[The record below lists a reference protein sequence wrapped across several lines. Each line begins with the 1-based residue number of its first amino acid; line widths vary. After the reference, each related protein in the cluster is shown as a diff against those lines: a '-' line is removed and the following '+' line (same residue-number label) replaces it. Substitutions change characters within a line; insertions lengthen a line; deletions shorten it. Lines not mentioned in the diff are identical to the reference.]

1 MRETQEAIAD
11 LAFGKRPAEELYAL
25 RSDPHEL
32 TNVADRPEHAEA
44 KQALRARLDKW
55 MTHTADP
62 RAMNDD
68 DRRDAFPYYG
78 NAGRDLQK

>member
-1 MRETQEAIAD
+1 
-11 LAFGKRPAEELYAL
+11 
-25 RSDPHEL
+25 
-32 TNVADRPEHAEA
+32 
-44 KQALRARLDKW
+44 